1 MEVEILF
8 KIIFLGL
15 VATVAIDIWAT
26 FSNKTLKFPRTNW
39 AMVGRWLG
47 HIPNGKLIHNA
58 INTSPKIKYEN
69 TLGWL
74 FHYFIGFLY
83 AGFYVALVTLY
94 QADEPS
100 VLFAWLFGLVTIL
113 SPWFIM
119 QPSLGM
125 GICAS
130 KAPKPNM
137 VRLQNFIIHSIFGLA
152 LYYARL
158 FVPQI

>member
-1 MEVEILF
+1 MELIF

-26 FSNKTLKFPRTNW
+26 FSNKVLKFSRTNW

-47 HIPNGKLIHNA
+47 HIPNGKLTHNA
-58 INTSPKIKYEN
+58 INSSLKIKHEN
-69 TLGWL
+69 VLGWL
-74 FHYFIGFLY
+74 FHYFIGILY
-83 AGFYVALVTLY
+83 AGFYITLITIY

-100 VLFAWLFGLVTIL
+100 VLSAWLFGLATII

-130 KAPKPNM
+130 KAEKPNI
-137 VRLQNFIIHSIFGLA
+137 VRLQNFVIHSIFGLA
-152 LYYARL
+152 LYYAWFIMAYL
-158 FVPQI
+158 

>member
-1 MEVEILF
+1 VEVEILF

-26 FSNKTLKFPRTNW
+26 FSNKVLKFPRTNW
-39 AMVGRWLG
+39 SMVGRWLG

-58 INTSPKIKYEN
+58 INTSPKIKHEN
-69 TLGWL
+69 VLGWL
-74 FHYFIGFLY
+74 FHYFIGILY
-83 AGFYVALVTLY
+83 AGFYVALVTIY
-94 QADEPS
+94 QTDIPS
-100 VLFAWLFGLVTIL
+100 LLSAWLFGLATIV

-130 KAPKPNM
+130 KAEKPNI
-137 VRLQNFIIHSIFGLA
+137 VRLQNLVIHSIFGLA
-152 LYYARL
+152 LYYAWL
-158 FVPQI
+158 F